1 MVGKLFNGVESVQ
14 RFYIM
19 KYDDRMII
27 QSIPEVSAYTP
38 SAYSNIRT
46 KLESWYEYGCIKIS

>member
-46 KLESWYEYGCIKIS
+46 KLES